1 MVTPNIK
8 EQTISGVIWKF
19 FEKFSIHF
27 IVFIQSIIMARLL
40 SPSDYGL
47 IGMVTILNGICAT
60 LVDAGLTNALIRK
73 KKATS
78 QDFSTVFVFNVVM
91 NLLMAGVMVI
101 CAPFLADFYSQPIL
115 KNIIYLF
122 AVQGFSGALLAVQGA
137 KMITNLQFK
146 TLGLINVITT
156 IATGIVSITLA
167 FTGWGVY
174 ALVIPNIVMIYIRFG
189 LYYYYQHWFPGFYFS
204 KESFTELFGYGSRIL
219 ASNLLNVIFGNIYS
233 IIIGKKFSAA
243 SLGYYTRG
251 EGYATLPSS
260 VINDVIKNVTFP
272 VLSKIQDNIHELT
285 TAYRRMLRITV
296 LCLFP
301 LMILLVVLAHPLV
314 VIMISDKWVNCIVF
328 LQILCFSAMLQP
340 VVSLAHNLLQIKGRS
355 DVFLRITILQKL
367 MLIVIVLAT
376 VPLGIIYMCVGS
388 VLLAYLTFI
397 VNCYYIKKEI
407 NLGYIEQLKDLL
419 PSFFLSLIMGG
430 IVYFICSLIEILL
443 IKICVGFVL
452 GLLLY
457 GVMAK
462 YFVANDFLYVQQLLK
477 ERFYNKF
484 YGKDE

>member
-1 MVTPNIK
+1 MAIPNIK

-40 SPSDYGL
+40 NPSDYGL
-47 IGMVTILNGICAT
+47 IGMVTILNAICAT

-122 AVQGFSGALLAVQGA
+122 AVQGASGALLAVQGA

-189 LYYYYQHWFPGFYFS
+189 LYYYYQHWFPGF
-204 KESFTELFGYGSRIL
+204 SFYKKSFKELFGYGSKIL
-219 ASNLLNVIFGNIYS
+219 ASNLLNVIFGSIYP
-233 IIIGKKFSAA
+233 IVIGKKFSAE

-260 VINDVIKNVTFP
+260 IINDVVMNVTFP
-272 VLSKIQDNIHELT
+272 VLSKMQDDPCALT
-285 TAYRRMLRITV
+285 MVYRRMLRIIAF
-296 LCLFP
+296 LIFP
-301 LMILLVVLAHPLV
+301 LMMLLMILAYPLV
-314 VIMISDKWVNCIVF
+314 VIMISDKWVNCVIF
-328 LQILCFSAMLQP
+328 LQILCFSAMWQP
-340 VVSLAHNLLQIKGRS
+340 IISLANNLLQIKGRS
-355 DVFLRITILQKL
+355 DLFLKITIFQKIVL
-367 MLIVIVLAT
+367 IFIVIAT

-388 VLLAYLTFI
+388 VLLTYISLI
-397 VNCYYIKKEI
+397 LNCHYIKKETG
-407 NLGYIEQLKDLL
+407 LGHIEQLKDLIL
-419 PSFFLSLIMGG
+419 SLILSLIMGIG
-430 IVYFICSLIEILL
+430 VYYICSFITVLILKILIGGIFGL
-443 IKICVGFVL
+443 IFYVGMSRIFL
-452 GLLLY
+452 HEELLY
-457 GVMAK
+457 VHRVIMDSIIK
-462 YFVANDFLYVQQLLK
+462 K
-477 ERFYNKF
+477 IK
-484 YGKDE
+484 K